1 MLKKRKRRP
10 KKDTVCFL
18 FYADNIPLSGDLIF
32 SSITLVLKIF
42 HKKYQTSTLKQKA
55 LSKIYA
61 LAQPHD
67 NLAVVENG
75 QSSI

>member
-32 SSITLVLKIF
+32 SSITLVLKILT
-42 HKKYQTSTLKQKA
+42 KKYQTST
-55 LSKIYA
+55 

-67 NLAVVENG
+67 NLAVVGNG